1 MNILDLKNKEK
12 ALITS
17 INYRNNPSVKIVEA
31 MGLRKGETV
40 ELYQKNGRNLILLMS
55 GARIIIDKDIAK
67 DIEIQ

>member
-12 ALITS
+12 AQITS

-40 ELYQKNGRNLILLMS
+40 ELYLKNGRNLILLMS
-55 GARIIIDKDIAK
+55 GGRIIIDKDIAK